1 MVYQNEKIQK
11 KIALMNA
18 KKKIQQLAYIEVIGF
33 EDDASQWLKLCE
45 AVLKQFRQIDS
56 TPSDILTIT
65 DKVSVMAWLKNSLDF
80 LKEKREWFILVVND
94 PFPVWANVKALDF
107 DKAIEEIW
115 LSSENH
121 NIIVADKAT
130 GKIAQIFSEEK
141 HFELHIGN
149 CAI

>member
-1 MVYQNEKIQK
+1 MKNTE

-18 KKKIQQLAYIEVIGF
+18 KKKIQQLAYIEVIDF

-45 AVLKQFRQIDS
+45 TVLKQFRQIDS
-56 TPSDILTIT
+56 TPSEILTNT
-65 DKVSVMAWLKNSLDF
+65 DKDSIMTWLKFIRFSQR
-80 LKEKREWFILVVND
+80 EKEWFILIEND

-115 LSSENH
+115 LFSENH
-121 NIIVADKAT
+121 SIIVADKIT

-149 CAI
+149 CAM